1 MEQINETIDKYIK
14 EKDSKN
20 KKMISTGFPDLDRAI
35 NGLSG
40 NNLIL
45 IASRPAMGKSNL
57 LLSIATNVAMNEKIP
72 VAYFNLEMSKERC
85 VKKII
90 SANAM
95 VKVDS
100 IEHVEIEEY
109 EWENICKVSKELS
122 KAKLFI
128 DDTPAVSLTDIF
140 SACKKLKEKQGLG
153 LILVDYMQLIST
165 AQDIGNEH
173 RNAVICSRLK
183 GMANLLKVP
192 IIVTS
197 QLSRKPEEREDKRP
211 RITDFACPPKDL
223 DDADAI
229 ILLYRDDYYK
239 KHKKYK
245 KIMELIIAKNQ
256 LGDIGTIELAC
267 LDEYA
272 KVINIDN
279 KKEQK

>member
-14 EKDSKN
+14 ANDPKN
-20 KKMISTGFPDLDRAI
+20 KKMISTGFPDLDYYI

-40 NNLIL
+40 ENLIL

-72 VAYFNLEMSKERC
+72 VAYFNLEMTKERC

-95 VKVDS
+95 VKLSS
-100 IEHVEIEEY
+100 IERGKIEEY
-109 EWENICKVSKELS
+109 EWDNICKVAKELS
-122 KAKLFI
+122 EVKLFI
-128 DDTPAVSLTDIF
+128 HDTPAVSLTDIYLE
-140 SACKKLKEKQGLG
+140 CKILKEKHGLG
-153 LILVDYMQLIST
+153 LILVDYMQLINVGP
-165 AQDIGNEH
+165 DIDKEH
-173 RNAVICSRLK
+173 RNAVICTRLK
-183 GMANLLKVP
+183 GMANLLEVP

-211 RITDFACPPKDL
+211 IITDFACSCKDL
-223 DDADAI
+223 DDADTI
-229 ILLYRDDYYK
+229 ILGYRDDYNNKHAKNK
-239 KHKKYK
+239 KN
-245 KIMELIIAKNQ
+245 MELIIARNR
-256 LGDIGTIELAC
+256 LGDTGTIELAC

-279 KKEQK
+279 KKE